1 MCVNMSKDL
10 KSMIDKAEEED
21 NSRAYMEKT
30 IDNLKIEIVGLQ
42 KKLEEKKTSF
52 KIKPVR
58 HGEEKD
64 ESEEISILKNMIN
77 SLRKEID
84 HNENEKEVLQE
95 MVNELT
101 IDLEETKEN
110 LSDSSKNDLYLKTQN
125 SLNNLIQD
133 YGRLEKDNIK
143 LIEQI
148 AHLNDQ
154 VDESTKHVSILQSK
168 GSDSENLKNET
179 YKLKGYIKELEN
191 ANKSLESNLEALER
205 NKGSA
210 EVLNQDIE
218 ALKNKNQELE
228 EQNRFLNK
236 NLDALKREKL
246 KINVL
251 ETSVLELNREID
263 NLRKVNK
270 DLRDKDTILLA
281 KTITAMSFP
290 KKSVPPQ
297 METEK
302 LEAEPEPE
310 QESITEISSELETK
324 TSNLDA
330 TINKETLLF
339 DEKETIPDVE
349 SEQNVIKKEV
359 EEISS
364 EIDSENSITRKW
376 QCPNCGNTNKSQ
388 IREQNDKTRIIFAG
402 MYAKKYVCGQ
412 CGKEWR

>member
-1 MCVNMSKDL
+1 MSKDL
-10 KSMIDKAEEED
+10 KSRIDKAEEED
-21 NSRAYMEKT
+21 KSRAYMEKT
-30 IDNLKIEIVGLQ
+30 IDGLKIEIAGLQ
-42 KKLEEKKTSF
+42 KKLEGKKTSF

-77 SLRKEID
+77 SLRQEINQ
-84 HNENEKEVLQE
+84 NEKEKEVLQE
-95 MVNELT
+95 MVNGLT
-101 IDLEETKEN
+101 VDLEETKEN
-110 LSDSSKNDLYLKTQN
+110 LSDSVKNDLYLKTQN

-133 YGRLEKDNIK
+133 YGRLEKENIK

-148 AHLNDQ
+148 AQLSDQ

-168 GSDSENLKNET
+168 GSDSESLKNET

-191 ANKSLESNLEALER
+191 ANKSLESNLEALEM

-228 EQNRFLNK
+228 DQNRSLNE
-236 NLDALKREKL
+236 NLDVLKREKL
-246 KINVL
+246 KIKVL

-263 NLRKVNK
+263 NLRKANK

-281 KTITAMSFP
+281 KTITAMSSTRKHTP
-290 KKSVPPQ
+290 SQ
-297 METEK
+297 AETEK
-302 LEAEPEPE
+302 PESGPEPE
-310 QESITEISSELETK
+310 QENITEINNELETEP
-324 TSNLDA
+324 SNLDSA
-330 TINKETLLF
+330 INKEIMI
-339 DEKETIPDVE
+339 DKKETIQDLPLE
-349 SEQNVIKKEV
+349 SEQNIIKEEV

-364 EIDSENSITRKW
+364 EFGSETGITRKW

>member
-1 MCVNMSKDL
+1 MSKDL
-10 KSMIDKAEEED
+10 KSRIEKAEEED
-21 NSRAYMEKT
+21 KSRAYMEKT
-30 IDNLKIEIVGLQ
+30 IDGLKVEIAGLQ

-58 HGEEKD
+58 HGVEKD

-77 SLRKEID
+77 SLRKEINQ
-84 HNENEKEVLQE
+84 NENEKEVLQE

-101 IDLEETKEN
+101 IDLEETKESV
-110 LSDSSKNDLYLKTQN
+110 SDSSKNDLYLKTQN

-143 LIEQI
+143 LLGQI
-148 AHLNDQ
+148 AQLNDQ
-154 VDESTKHVSILQSK
+154 VDESTKQVSILQSK
-168 GSDSENLKNET
+168 GSDSESLKNET

-191 ANKSLESNLEALER
+191 ANKSLESNLEALEM

-218 ALKNKNQELE
+218 ALKNKNQDLE
-228 EQNRFLNK
+228 DQNRFLNE

-246 KINVL
+246 KINIL
-251 ETSVLELNREID
+251 EASVLELNQEID
-263 NLRKVNK
+263 NLRKANK

-281 KTITAMSFP
+281 KTITAMSSDRKHAP
-290 KKSVPPQ
+290 SQTK
-297 METEK
+297 TEK
-302 LEAEPEPE
+302 LEPELEPE
-310 QESITEISSELETK
+310 QEPELEPKSITEISNELET
-324 TSNLDA
+324 NLDA
-330 TINKETLLF
+330 AIN
-339 DEKETIPDVE
+339 EKETIPDLPLE
-349 SEQNVIKKEV
+349 SEKNIVKE

-364 EIDSENSITRKW
+364 ETGITRKW
-376 QCPNCGNTNKSQ
+376 QCPNCGNNNKSQ

-402 MYAKKYVCGQ
+402 MYAKKYICGQ